1 MKNYDDKKRV
11 SVKTDLGLLYFT
23 REELRKVTHVNPGE
37 SLDRP
42 ESFYSPA
49 LLDMLDRM
57 RHVSDLPIILNSGFR
72 CAAYNKKVGGS
83 RTSAHMSGFAMDIA
97 CSDPEHRFL
106 YIRAALAVGFT
117 RIGIGHTFLHLDI
130 DTTKTQD
137 CIWHYK

>member
-23 REELRKVTHVNPGE
+23 REELRQVTHVNPGD
-37 SLDRP
+37 SLETP
-42 ESFYSPA
+42 EVYYSPA
-49 LLDMLDRM
+49 LLVALDNT
-57 RHVSDLPIILNSGFR
+57 RHLAGLPIILTSGFR
-72 CAAYNKKVGGS
+72 CPSYNKKVGGS
-83 RTSAHMSGFAMDIA
+83 RTSAHMSGLAMDIA

-106 YIRAALAVGFT
+106 YIRAALAAGFT

-130 DTTKTQD
+130 DTTKTQN

>member
-23 REELRKVTHVNPGE
+23 REELRQVTHVNRGD
-37 SLDRP
+37 SLQTP
-42 ESFYSPA
+42 EAYYSPK

-57 RHVSDLPIILNSGFR
+57 RYQSGLPIILNSGYR
-72 CAAYNKKVGGS
+72 CPSYNVKVGGS
-83 RTSAHMSGFAMDIA
+83 RTSAHMSGLAMDIA

-106 YIRAALAVGFT
+106 YICAALSVGFT